1 MQRFGSL
8 IVVVTIFL
16 SLPHSASS
24 QSILLAP
31 ENLKAVN
38 VSTTQSEWKGK
49 DAVQL
54 RITKLAETIAV
65 VKGTDLTDGTIELE
79 VAGLPAKDA
88 PEGSRGFIGVAFR
101 VQEEDGHYAYD
112 AFYLRPTNGRADDQI
127 RRNHSTQYISHPDFT
142 WYKLR
147 QEFPKM
153 YESYVDLIPGEWTK
167 MKVVVKGNRA
177 ELYVHGADQPCLIV
191 KDLKG
196 AAESGPIALWVGSGT
211 EGYFRNLKVTRTN

>member
-1 MQRFGSL
+1 MKRFGPFLFATASL
-8 IVVVTIFL
+8 LTF
-16 SLPHSASS
+16 PHAVLS
-24 QSILLAP
+24 QSVSLAP

-38 VSTTQSEWKGK
+38 VSTTQAEWKGR

-54 RITKLAETIAV
+54 RITKPAETIAV
-65 VKGTDLTDGTIELE
+65 VKGTDITDGTIELE

-101 VQEEDGHYAYD
+101 VQEEDGDYAYD

-127 RRNHSTQYISHPDFT
+127 RRNHSTQYISHPEFT

-153 YESYVDLIPGEWTK
+153 YESYVDLVPGEWTK
-167 MKVVVKGNRA
+167 IKVVLKGKRA

-196 AAESGPIALWVGSGT
+196 AQRSGPIALWVGSGT
-211 EGYFRNLKVTRTN
+211 EGYFRDLKVTGTQ